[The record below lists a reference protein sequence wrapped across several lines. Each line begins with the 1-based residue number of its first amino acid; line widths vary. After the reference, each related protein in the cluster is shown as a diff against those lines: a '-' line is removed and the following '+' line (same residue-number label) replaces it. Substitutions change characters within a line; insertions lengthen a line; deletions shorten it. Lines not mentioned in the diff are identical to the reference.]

1 MITYSEA
8 LKKYKKLDKCYFCN
22 QKVLNIEPFETIEN
36 GVHIMLNLIKN
47 HFNEYAGQVY
57 NEALICMIMETL
69 EKEIENFNNLPRSM
83 YLVTIS
89 PIIYQ
94 FDLTREFKLTITH
107 KLNKFDQKSFLISFS
122 NTNMIITEQ
131 EIN

>member
-1 MITYSEA
+1 
-8 LKKYKKLDKCYFCN
+8 
-22 QKVLNIEPFETIEN
+22 
-36 GVHIMLNLIKN
+36 
-47 HFNEYAGQVY
+47 
-57 NEALICMIMETL
+57 
-69 EKEIENFNNLPRSM
+69 M

-107 KLNKFDQKSFLISFS
+107 KLNKFDQKLFLISFS
-122 NTNMIITEQ
+122 NTNMTITEQ